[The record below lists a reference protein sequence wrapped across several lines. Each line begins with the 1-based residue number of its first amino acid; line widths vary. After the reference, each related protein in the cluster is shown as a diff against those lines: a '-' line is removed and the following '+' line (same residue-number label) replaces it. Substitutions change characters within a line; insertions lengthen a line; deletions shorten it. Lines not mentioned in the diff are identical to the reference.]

1 MFARVTLVEV
11 DTVRIDMEQALEV
24 FTSNVLAILL
34 QVGNIRDD
42 QVDAQK
48 LRFREHHA
56 GVYDDD
62 VVAVAQRHHVH
73 AKFAETT

>member
-1 MFARVTLVEV
+1 VVFVA
-11 DTVRIDMEQALEV
+11 VRQNDRA
-24 FTSNVLAILL
+24 NALAILL
-34 QVGNIRDD
+34 QVGNVRDD
-42 QVDAQK
+42 QVDAQE

-56 GVYDDD
+56 GVNNND